1 MNTWGKGHKWG
12 EALRILSR
20 RLSRLNEKNAP
31 AFAFYSWLSSHDTCA
46 YAANGT
52 GWDVE
57 RVDAWYDKTGNSGRP
72 GNFNKTL
79 AGQRKHILAEG
90 FLMLLVPLLRRRWA
104 LALLRRRLLWC

>member
-1 MNTWGKGHKWG
+1 MGRGTPHIITSI
-12 EALRILSR
+12 ESIER
-20 RLSRLNEKNAP
+20 EKCASIRVLLV
-31 AFAFYSWLSSHDTCA
+31 AVVARATCA

-57 RVDAWYDKTGNSGRP
+57 RVDAWYDKTDNSGRP

-104 LALLRRRLLWC
+104 LALLRRRPLWC